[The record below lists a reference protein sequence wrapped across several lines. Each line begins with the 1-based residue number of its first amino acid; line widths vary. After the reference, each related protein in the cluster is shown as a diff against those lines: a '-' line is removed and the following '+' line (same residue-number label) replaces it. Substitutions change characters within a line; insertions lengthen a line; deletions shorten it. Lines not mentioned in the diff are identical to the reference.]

1 MSIDF
6 NQINQEYERGKVLL
20 LSEVQR
26 LIAEKGQANAVRL
39 LKLPQSYVSNL
50 QRGLMVSYKQ
60 LLKIYT
66 KLSE

>member
-1 MSIDF
+1 M
-6 NQINQEYERGKVLL
+6 NHQQIIQEYERGKVLL

>member
-1 MSIDF
+1 MDHQ
-6 NQINQEYERGKVLL
+6 QIIQEYERGKVLL

-26 LIAEKGQANAVRL
+26 LIAERGQANAVRL

-60 LLKIYT
+60 LLKIHT

>member
-1 MSIDF
+1 M
-6 NQINQEYERGKVLL
+6 NHQQIIQEYERGKVLL

-66 KLSE
+66 ILSE

>member
-6 NQINQEYERGKVLL
+6 NQINQEYERGKALL

-26 LIAEKGQANAVRL
+26 LIAERGQANAVRL
-39 LKLPQSYVSNL
+39 LELPQSYVSNL

-60 LLKIYT
+60 LLKIHEILT
-66 KLSE
+66 K

>member
-1 MSIDF
+1 MDHQKI
-6 NQINQEYERGKVLL
+6 IQEYERGKVLL

-60 LLKIYT
+60 LLKIH
-66 KLSE
+66 KVLSE

>member
-1 MSIDF
+1 MDHQ
-6 NQINQEYERGKVLL
+6 QIIQEYERGKVLL

-66 KLSE
+66 ILSE